1 MKIIGLTGG
10 IAAGKSSIAKMLRAL
25 GAAVIDAD
33 LIARQIV
40 TPGSPALDEIRQSFG
55 ADFITTQG
63 ELDRKKLG
71 ALVFSDP
78 TARERLNQITHP
90 RIAQQMSDETERA
103 RSEQKRAT
111 FLEAALLFEAKWDQ
125 GLDGVWVVAI
135 PEALQI
141 ERLMRRDG
149 YTEEQAK
156 IRLASQMP
164 LSEKLSRATL
174 VIDNTGPLE
183 QTQALVTKAYQALTS
198 EES

>member
-10 IAAGKSSIAKMLRAL
+10 IAAGKSSIARMLRAL

-40 TPGSPALDEIRQSFG
+40 TPGSPALAEIRQTFG
-55 ADFITTQG
+55 DDFITPQG

-78 TARERLNQITHP
+78 IARERLNLITHP

-103 RSEQKRAT
+103 RSEQKKAA
-111 FLEAALLFEAKWDQ
+111 FLEAALLFEAKWEQ

-135 PEALQI
+135 PEALQL
-141 ERLMRRDG
+141 ERLIQRDG
-149 YTEEQAK
+149 YTEEQARA
-156 IRLASQMP
+156 RLTSQMP
-164 LSEKLSRATL
+164 LAEKLSRASL
-174 VIDNTGPLE
+174 VIDNTGSLE
-183 QTQALVTKAYQALTS
+183 QTQEIVAKAYQALI
-198 EES
+198 EEDA

>member
-10 IAAGKSSIAKMLRAL
+10 IAAGKSSIARMLRAL

-40 TPGSPALDEIRQSFG
+40 TPGSPALAEIRQTFG
-55 ADFITTQG
+55 DDFLTPQG

-78 TARERLNQITHP
+78 KAREKLNLITHP

-103 RSEQKRAT
+103 RSEQKKAA

-141 ERLMRRDG
+141 ERLIQRDG
-149 YTEEQAK
+149 YTEEQARA
-156 IRLASQMP
+156 RLASQMP
-164 LSEKLSRATL
+164 LAQKLSRASL
-174 VIDNTGPLE
+174 VIDNAGSLE
-183 QTQALVTKAYQALTS
+183 QTQEFVAKAYQALTAEDS
-198 EES
+198 